1 MSTPTLLEILKK
13 TTQWFES
20 RGVPNPRLDAELII
34 AHCLKKKRMDLYLEF
49 DKPLYEAD
57 LEPIRALIQRRGSRE
72 PLQHILGSTEFRYLD
87 VLCSPAALIPRPE
100 TETLVELGLDYLKSL
115 KDSRSEL
122 TQAQVVQVL
131 EIGAGTGIIS
141 LSLVKESPCPVQV
154 QALDISPDALELS
167 QANAQHNEIEGVQWI
182 QSDLLEAISSELRY
196 DLIISNPPYI
206 PQSDMAH
213 LEPEVKDHDPSLALV
228 GGVTGLELPAKL
240 VEQALAHLQ
249 ASGVI
254 LLELAPD
261 QPQALAQLIQES
273 SLVEAQL
280 SFEFFEDLNG
290 DQRFLS
296 IRFA

>member
-1 MSTPTLLEILKK
+1 MSTPTLLDILKK

-57 LEPIRALIQRRGSRE
+57 LEPIRALIQRRGNRE
-72 PLQHILGSTEFRYLD
+72 PLQHILGSTEFRYLN

-100 TETLVELGLDYLKSL
+100 TEVLVELGLDYLKPLHAKEEDNLGMSY
-115 KDSRSEL
+115 D
-122 TQAQVVQVL
+122 VL

-141 LSLVKESPCPVQV
+141 LSLLRESTCPIEI
-154 QALDISPDALELS
+154 QAVDISPEALELCK
-167 QANAQHNEIEGVQWI
+167 ANAQHNELSGVQWI
-182 QSDLLEAISSELRY
+182 QSDLLESIAAEAQY

-206 PQSDMAH
+206 PQSDMAN
-213 LEPEVKDHDPSLALV
+213 LEPEVKVFDPALALI
-228 GGVTGLELPAKL
+228 GGATGLELPSRL
-240 VEQALAHLQ
+240 VEQALAHLKT
-249 ASGVI
+249 SGVI
-254 LLELAPD
+254 FLELAPG
-261 QPQALAQLIQES
+261 QPQALARLLQENHTIKS
-273 SLVEAQL
+273 QL